1 MNEELGRAGVVL
13 PGDWRQLAQ
22 ASGALKGL
30 RRDKSIEPVLRT
42 LLSHLGCGYSLRE
55 TAVRASK
62 ANLADLSD
70 VALLKRLRKSKDLL
84 HALCVA
90 LFQEQG
96 VNVSQAGGLQVRVFD
111 ATTVKEPGRTG
122 ALWRIHYSVRRRSMR
137 EVDGFY
143 AAAGRALHE
152 DGKKVHLPDGARQV
166 VAGMGLDP
174 QLVDAAIADDGT
186 HDAVVQRGGF
196 GVPTLVFDD
205 GTALFG
211 PVITPAPSGG
221 DAMRLWDLTVGWA
234 AFPHLYELR
243 RPKTPAH
250 QAHVDAQF
258 APYFDARDWR
268 TISHPAP

>member
-13 PGDWRQLAQ
+13 PGNWRRLAQ

-30 RRDKSIEPVLRT
+30 RKDKSVEPLLRT
-42 LLSHLGCGYSLRE
+42 LLLHLGCGYSLCE

-70 VALLKRLRKSKDLL
+70 VALLKRLRKSKDWL

-137 EVDGFY
+137 ELDRFY
-143 AAAGRALHE
+143 GAATKNRRVILW
-152 DGKKVHLPDGARQV
+152 
-166 VAGMGLDP
+166 
-174 QLVDAAIADDGT
+174 LV
-186 HDAVVQRGGF
+186 
-196 GVPTLVFDD
+196 
-205 GTALFG
+205 
-211 PVITPAPSGG
+211 PSK
-221 DAMRLWDLTVGWA
+221 GWYIIHPPSLA
-234 AFPHLYELR
+234 WNVR
-243 RPKTPAH
+243 
-250 QAHVDAQF
+250 
-258 APYFDARDWR
+258 WR
-268 TISHPAP
+268 TRLRPYTAPPKRVKLCTATC

>member
-13 PGDWRQLAQ
+13 PGNWRQLAQ

-30 RRDKSIEPVLRT
+30 RKDKSVEPVLRT

-70 VALLKRLRKSKDLL
+70 VALLKRLRKSKDWL

-96 VNVSQAGGLQVRVFD
+96 VSVSQAGGLEVRVFD

-137 EVDGFY
+137 EVDRFY

-152 DGKKVHLPDGARQV
+152 DGKKSPPAR
-166 VAGMGLDP
+166 
-174 QLVDAAIADDGT
+174 
-186 HDAVVQRGGF
+186 
-196 GVPTLVFDD
+196 
-205 GTALFG
+205 
-211 PVITPAPSGG
+211 
-221 DAMRLWDLTVGWA
+221 
-234 AFPHLYELR
+234 R
-243 RPKTPAH
+243 RPPGAGRHGPRPAT
-250 QAHVDAQF
+250 
-258 APYFDARDWR
+258 R
-268 TISHPAP
+268 

>member
-13 PGDWRQLAQ
+13 PGNWRQLAQ

-30 RRDKSIEPVLRT
+30 RKDKSVEPVLRT

-96 VNVSQAGGLQVRVFD
+96 VSVSQAGGLQVRVFD

-122 ALWRIHYSVRRRSMR
+122 ALWRIHYSVRRYSVRRRSMR

-152 DGKKVHLPDGARQV
+152 DGQKVHLPDGARQV
-166 VAGMGLDP
+166 MADMGLDP
-174 QLVDAAIADDGT
+174 QLVDAAI
-186 HDAVVQRGGF
+186 
-196 GVPTLVFDD
+196 DD

-211 PVITPAPSGG
+211 PVITPASP
-221 DAMRLWDLTVGWA
+221 
-234 AFPHLYELR
+234 
-243 RPKTPAH
+243 
-250 QAHVDAQF
+250 Q
-258 APYFDARDWR
+258 
-268 TISHPAP
+268 